1 MHVTIELHYKASSKL
16 MQRASLPLR
25 GKRTEFVAYQ
35 WWKQI
40 QKEMSYHATLE
51 QVIINGDNDI
61 TQLVMDIETQER
73 NKINENLDLPF

>member
-1 MHVTIELHYKASSKL
+1 
-16 MQRASLPLR
+16 
-25 GKRTEFVAYQ
+25 
-35 WWKQI
+35 
-40 QKEMSYHATLE
+40 MSYHATLE